1 MTNRILVNGEVIDTI
16 SAYDRGLHYGD
27 GIFET
32 IAVRAGKPCLWE
44 RHWSRLQAGYD
55 ALNLNGPN
63 ESQWLDDIDRL
74 VKPDTEAVIKLMLTR
89 GASGRGYAPSV
100 EACVTR
106 IAMLSAMPDYPATW
120 HQQGVRVRWCEQRL
134 GRNMQLAQIKHL
146 NRLEQ
151 VMARSEWPA
160 EIADG
165 NFAEGLMLN
174 SDGYVVEGVS
184 SNVFI
189 VREQQLITPDLT
201 AAGVAGVMRAEV
213 LQQAETLGI
222 VTHIAHLT
230 PDDFLQADEVF
241 ITNSL
246 IGVWPVRELGN
257 NHYTVGSVSS
267 CIKETIKEVCLA

>member
-1 MTNRILVNGEVIDTI
+1 MTNRILVNGEVSDTV

-32 IAVRAGKPCLWE
+32 IALRAGKPCLWE

-55 ALNLNGPN
+55 VLKLNSPN
-63 ESQWLDDIDRL
+63 EMQWLDDIDRL

-89 GASGRGYAPSV
+89 GASGRGYASPV
-100 EACVTR
+100 EAGVTR
-106 IAMLSAMPDYPATW
+106 IAMLSATADYPTTW

-134 GRNMQLAQIKHL
+134 GRNPQLAQIKHL

-160 EIADG
+160 EITDG

>member
-1 MTNRILVNGEVIDTI
+1 MTNRILVNGEVSDTV

-44 RHWSRLQAGYD
+44 RHWSRLQTGYD
-55 ALNLNGPN
+55 VLNLNGPN
-63 ESQWLDDIDRL
+63 ETQWLNDIDRL
-74 VKPDTEAVIKLMLTR
+74 VKSDTEAVIKLMLTR
-89 GASGRGYAPSV
+89 GASGRGYAPPV
-100 EACVTR
+100 ETAVTR
-106 IAMLSAMPDYPATW
+106 IAMVSAVPDYPATW
-120 HQQGVRVRWCEQRL
+120 CHQGVRVRWCEQRL
-134 GRNMQLAQIKHL
+134 GRNPQLARIKHL

-160 EIADG
+160 EIADD

-174 SDGYVVEGVS
+174 GDGYVVEGVS

-189 VREQQLITPDLT
+189 VRDQQLITSDLT

-213 LQQAETLGI
+213 LQQAKTLGI
-222 VTHIAHLT
+222 ATHIGHLT
-230 PDDFLQADEVF
+230 PEDFLQANEVF

-246 IGVWPVRELGN
+246 IGVWPVRELGD
-257 NHYTVGSVSS
+257 NHYTVGPVSS
-267 CIKETIKEVCLA
+267 HIKETIKEVCLA